1 MTDLPKQVIPLGQAM
16 ISGTVD
22 GDDIMASPERLRIAT
37 LRKPVLDRLLA
48 LPKRTNREVR
58 IAAEELN
65 CSIRTVFTLLKRYGA
80 SRRLADLAPRRR
92 SSLLGRSMVDARV
105 EAIMA
110 EVIASYHLSR
120 MRPTITQTILE
131 IRRRA
136 QQLGLAL
143 PDQKT
148 VRKRIAAIPAVQ
160 IVRSREGAKRAREQ
174 FGLVSG
180 STPETEF
187 PLQRIQIDHTRVDLI
202 VVDEALRQP
211 LERPWVTVAI
221 DEYSRAV
228 LGFYLSLEAPSSTSV
243 GLCLVHSILP
253 KDGWA
258 ARIGLVPK
266 WLPYGRP
273 DEIYTDNGSDFRSEA
288 VELGCRSWGMV
299 INFRPGGMPHFGGIV
314 ERVIGT
320 AMRSLR
326 TLPGA
331 TGGSIAE
338 RGDVD
343 PAKGA
348 SLTMQELELLL
359 ATFIAGH
366 YHCKIHSHHG
376 MTPNARWQAGIFG
389 DQQRAGRGIPTP
401 INDPARLLIDFL
413 PIERRSVNRRGI
425 RWGGIH
431 YMDDILRPYLDDQ
444 SQTKFVVRRDPRDV
458 SRIWFLCP
466 DDNIYYP
473 VRSRDISRPSISAWE
488 LENAR
493 KHLRASGQ
501 RSYDETAL
509 FQAAELQREIVAK
522 SLEARK
528 ASRKNRLAKE
538 RQTGA
543 RISQKYSE
551 THLDS
556 HEPASASPWRR
567 IIDDDLKGD
576 EFYEVDE

>member
-1 MTDLPKQVIPLGQAM
+1 MTESPKHEKPRETAANPE
-16 ISGTVD
+16 TVD
-22 GDDIMASPERLRIAT
+22 GDDIMASPFRLRIAT
-37 LRKPVLDRLLA
+37 QRKPVLDRLLA
-48 LPKRTNREVR
+48 LPKRTDREVSL
-58 IAAEELN
+58 AAEELS
-65 CSIRTVFTLLKRYGA
+65 CSVRTVYTLLKRYGA
-80 SRRLADLAPRRR
+80 TRRLADLAPRRR
-92 SSLLGRSMVDARV
+92 SSLSGRSMVAPRV
-105 EAIMA
+105 EAVMA

-120 MRPTITQTILE
+120 MRPTVTQTVLE

-143 PDQKT
+143 PDPKT
-148 VRKRIAAIPAVQ
+148 IRRRIAAIPAVQ

-174 FGLVSG
+174 FGLLSG
-180 STPETEF
+180 STPETTF
-187 PLQRIQIDHTRVDLI
+187 PLQRIQVDHTRVDLI
-202 VVDEALRQP
+202 VVDAALRQP
-211 LERPWVTVAI
+211 LERPWITVAI

-273 DEIYTDNGSDFRSEA
+273 DQIYTDNGSDFRSEA
-288 VELGCRSWGMV
+288 VDLGCRSWGME
-299 INFRPGGMPHFGGIV
+299 IDFRPGGMPHFGGIV

-331 TGGSIAE
+331 TGGSVAE
-338 RGDVD
+338 RGDAN
-343 PAKGA
+343 PAKDA
-348 SLTMQELELLL
+348 SLTMQELELLI

-366 YHCKIHSHHG
+366 YHCSVHSHHG

-389 DQQRAGRGIPTP
+389 NQQQAGRGIPTP
-401 INDPARLLIDFL
+401 ISDPARLLIDFL

-425 RWGGIH
+425 KWGGVL
-431 YMDDILRPYLDDQ
+431 YMDDILRPYLDDKGRR
-444 SQTKFVVRRDPRDV
+444 KFVVRRDPRDV

-466 DDNIYYP
+466 DDNVYYP
-473 VRSRDISRPSISAWE
+473 VRSRDISRPSITAWE

-493 KHLRASGQ
+493 KHLRANGQ
-501 RSYDETAL
+501 RGYDETAL
-509 FQAAELQREIVAK
+509 FRAAELQREIVAK

-528 ASRKNRLAKE
+528 ASRKSRLARE

-543 RISQKYSE
+543 KTNRLYSASHPE
-551 THLDS
+551 A

-567 IIDDDLKGD
+567 IIDDDLEAG

>member
-1 MTDLPKQVIPLGQAM
+1 MTDLPEQAVFDGSA
-16 ISGTVD
+16 IHAETVD
-22 GDDIMASPERLRIAT
+22 GDDITASPERLKIAM

-48 LPKRTNREVR
+48 LPKRTYRDVGV
-58 IAAEELN
+58 AAEELN

-80 SRRLADLAPRRR
+80 TRRLTDLAPLRR
-92 SSLLGRSMVDARV
+92 SSLSGRSMVDPRV
-105 EAIMA
+105 EAVISD
-110 EVIASYHLSR
+110 VIASYHLSR

-131 IRRRA
+131 VRRRTER
-136 QQLGLAL
+136 LGLRL

-148 VRKRIAAIPAVQ
+148 VRKRIAAIPTVQ

-180 STPETEF
+180 STPETTF

-211 LERPWVTVAI
+211 LERPWITVAI

-258 ARIGLVPK
+258 ARIGLSPK
-266 WLPYGRP
+266 WLPHGRP
-273 DEIYTDNGSDFRSEA
+273 DEIYTDNGADFRSEA
-288 VELGCRSWGMV
+288 VELGCRAWGMA

-331 TGGSIAE
+331 TGGSIVE
-338 RGDVD
+338 RGDTD
-343 PAKGA
+343 PAKEA
-348 SLTMQELELLL
+348 SLTMQELELLI

-366 YHCKIHSHHG
+366 YHCSLHSHHG

-389 DQQRAGRGIPTP
+389 NKQRAGRGVPTP
-401 INDPARLLIDFL
+401 ISDPARLLIDFL
-413 PIERRSVNRRGI
+413 PIERRSVSRRGI
-425 RWGGIH
+425 RWGGIL

-444 SQTKFVVRRDPRDV
+444 GRRKFVVRRDPRDV

-473 VRSRDISRPSISAWE
+473 VRSRDISRPSITAWE

-493 KHLRASGQ
+493 KLLRASGQ
-501 RSYDETAL
+501 RDYDETAL
-509 FQAAELQREIVAK
+509 FRAAELAQEIVEK

-528 ASRKNRLAKE
+528 ASRKSRLANE
-538 RQTGA
+538 RRNGA
-543 RISQKYSE
+543 KISQSYSE
-551 THLDS
+551 TRPES

-567 IIDDDLKGD
+567 ITADDLEGD